1 MSSAASLQRAL
12 EQLCQPVRRHNYP
25 RSLAAMR
32 ALAAASGLAR
42 LDFQAIV
49 VTGSS
54 GKSSLSHR
62 LAGLMRATGLDC
74 GCYLSPHLHSFRERF
89 LLNGGAMEPA
99 TLCEGAALVARA
111 AEKLPETVSTFERST
126 ALALWWFQQRGT
138 PLVVLETG
146 IGGRFDAVNVVDNC
160 LALFTC
166 IEEEHTEWLG
176 GDLASVAW
184 HKAGIL
190 RCAGHAISAPQTPE
204 VRAILHAEA
213 ERVGARLQFTD
224 QDLAAA
230 AQANLVERG
239 LLPQTPDPLKI
250 PVPAL
255 PGRLELVSPPC
266 GPRLLIDGGHT
277 AEAARHLR
285 RFIERES
292 GRSGNV
298 RLVAGFLADK
308 DACAWLKVFD
318 DPRFHIT
325 LTRASGHRS
334 ADPRKV
340 HAACRLD
347 RARMD
352 VQPEFHNAL
361 RLARQSDAQL
371 VVVSGSLRLAAQ
383 ARESLGLLSAEE
395 LAEARLTAQVFGGDA
410 YLSRLPD

>member
-1 MSSAASLQRAL
+1 MTSPASLQRAL

-32 ALAAASGLAR
+32 AMAVASGLAR
-42 LDFQAIV
+42 RDVLAIV

-62 LAGLMRATGLDC
+62 LAGLMRASGLDC
-74 GCYLSPHLHSFRERF
+74 GCYLSPHLHGFRERF
-89 LLNGGAMEPA
+89 LLNGKRIDLA
-99 TLCEGAALVARA
+99 TFCEGAALVARA
-111 AEKLPETVSTFERST
+111 AEKLPDTVSTFERST
-126 ALALWWFQQRGT
+126 ALALWWFQQRGAS
-138 PLVVLETG
+138 PVVLETG
-146 IGGRFDAVNVVDNC
+146 IGGRFDAVNVVDNG

-166 IEEEHTEWLG
+166 IEEEHAEWLG

-190 RCAGHAISAPQTPE
+190 RRGGHAISAPQTPE
-204 VRAILHAEA
+204 VRAILQSEA
-213 ERVGARLQFTD
+213 KRVGARLKFTD
-224 QDLAAA
+224 QDLADA
-230 AQANLVERG
+230 AQDNLVERC
-239 LLPQTPDPLKI
+239 LLPQTPDPPKV

-285 RFIERES
+285 AFIERES
-292 GRSGNV
+292 GRGG
-298 RLVAGFLADK
+298 RLRLITGFLADK
-308 DACAWLKVFD
+308 NACAWLRVFD

-325 LTRASGHRS
+325 LTRAPGHRS
-334 ADPRKV
+334 ADPQRV

-347 RARMD
+347 EAHMD
-352 VQPEFHNAL
+352 VQPEFGNAL

-383 ARESLGLLSAEE
+383 AHESLGLLSDEE

>member
-1 MSSAASLQRAL
+1 MSSPASLQRAL
-12 EQLCQPVRRHNYP
+12 EQLCQPVRRHKYP
-25 RSLAAMR
+25 LSLASMR
-32 ALAAASGLAR
+32 ALAASSGLAR
-42 LDFQAIV
+42 RDVQAIV

-62 LAGLMRATGLDC
+62 LAGLVRATGLDC

-89 LLNGGAMEPA
+89 LLNGVRIDPA
-99 TLCEGAALVARA
+99 TFCEGAALVAQA
-111 AEKLPETVSTFERST
+111 ADKLPETVSTFERST
-126 ALALWWFQQRGT
+126 ALALWWFQQRVA

-190 RCAGHAISAPQTPE
+190 RRGGHAISAPQTPE
-204 VRAILHAEA
+204 VRAILQAEA
-213 ERVGARLQFTD
+213 KRVGARLRFTD
-224 QDLAAA
+224 QDLTHVAIV
-230 AQANLVERG
+230 NLAERG
-239 LLPQTPDPLKI
+239 LLPHNPDPPKV

-285 RFIERES
+285 ACIERES
-292 GRSGNV
+292 GPCGRV
-298 RLVAGFLADK
+298 RLIAGFLADK
-308 DACAWLKVFD
+308 KACAWLKVFD

-325 LTRASGHRS
+325 LTRAPGHRS
-334 ADPRKV
+334 AVPRKV

-347 RARMD
+347 KARID
-352 VQPEFHNAL
+352 LQPDFGNAL

-383 ARESLGLLSAEE
+383 ARESLGLLSDEE
-395 LAEARLTAQVFGGDA
+395 LAEARLTAQVFGGNA